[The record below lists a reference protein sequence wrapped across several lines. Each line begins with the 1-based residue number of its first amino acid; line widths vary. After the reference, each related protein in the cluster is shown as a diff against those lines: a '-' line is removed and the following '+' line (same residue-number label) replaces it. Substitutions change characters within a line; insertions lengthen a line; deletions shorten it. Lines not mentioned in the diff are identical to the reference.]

1 MVYFSEDEDLKKVH
15 ENFVAKLQNY
25 DDDLFTVLK
34 LQNVKVFV
42 PFIAKL
48 LKELNKKKKRY

>member
-15 ENFVAKLQNY
+15 ENFVSKLQNY

-34 LQNVKVFV
+34 LQNAKEFV

-48 LKELNKKKKRY
+48 LKELN